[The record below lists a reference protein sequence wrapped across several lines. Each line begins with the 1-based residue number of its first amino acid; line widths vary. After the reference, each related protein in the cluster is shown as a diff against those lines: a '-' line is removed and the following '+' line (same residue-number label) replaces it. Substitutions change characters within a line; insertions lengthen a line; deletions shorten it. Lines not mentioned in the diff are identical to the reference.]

1 MIKTTKQKGEFGMKR
16 TVYEAPV
23 TELFRVELEGNFCAS
38 ANVENTQGNQG
49 EISEQE
55 VNTGFTTD
63 FSSGDLNKWD

>member
-1 MIKTTKQKGEFGMKR
+1 MKR

-38 ANVENTQGNQG
+38 AEVENPQGNQG

-63 FSSGDLNKWD
+63 FTTSTETNVWE